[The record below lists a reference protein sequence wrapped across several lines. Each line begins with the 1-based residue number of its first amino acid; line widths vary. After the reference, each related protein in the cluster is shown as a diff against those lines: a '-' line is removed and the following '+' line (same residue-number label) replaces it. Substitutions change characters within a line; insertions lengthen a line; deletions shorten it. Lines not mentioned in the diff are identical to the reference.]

1 MHPELSRLQPPW
13 LTLSVS
19 VSHRQLAASAM
30 SLLRVAGGGHSACF
44 PSTENAASEAIR
56 KPVPQRLL
64 LLHPVEFLR
73 DRWAPWLLRKLSFP
87 RSPALGNHR
96 RLSPWLS
103 ALPSRL
109 SWVHSINALGVQL
122 QWAVGPGSGVGRQ
135 VFTADQWF
143 AGSFLPR
150 WARMALDGVL
160 CSVHFREGSL
170 VHPVHDVLRRLVRYV
185 SP

>member
-30 SLLRVAGGGHSACF
+30 SLLRVTGGGHSACF

-103 ALPSRL
+103 VLPSRL
-109 SWVHSINALGVQL
+109 SWVHSINALRGCSCSG
-122 QWAVGPGSGVGRQ
+122 QWAQAVVWAGRCLLLTSGLQAVSSPGGLAWPWTGCCAQFTLEKGLLSTLSMMSSGV
-135 VFTADQWF
+135 
-143 AGSFLPR
+143 
-150 WARMALDGVL
+150 
-160 CSVHFREGSL
+160 
-170 VHPVHDVLRRLVRYV
+170 
-185 SP
+185 